1 MYFNFFQRG
10 KYRSYIKL
18 RKKQL
23 LTIIL
28 YVNWEGRRSWGKL
41 MTYILQYVLFSSG
54 ETTKPQNV
62 LGNTL
67 RTHLKMNESFC
78 PLFILLKNSVA
89 LSIVPKLFS
98 SYSFAFIEYINL
110 HAFWR
115 IQNRD
120 SWKNL
125 CKCFLHTSFLIAH
138 ATFRLNLSHGPI
150 MKVLLQPSSP

>member
-1 MYFNFFQRG
+1 
-10 KYRSYIKL
+10 
-18 RKKQL
+18 
-23 LTIIL
+23 
-28 YVNWEGRRSWGKL
+28 

-98 SYSFAFIEYINL
+98 SYSFAFIEYTHFEEYKTEIL
-110 HAFWR
+110 ER
-115 IQNRD
+115 I
-120 SWKNL
+120 SASV
-125 CKCFLHTSFLIAH
+125 FST
-138 ATFRLNLSHGPI
+138 P
-150 MKVLLQPSSP
+150 PSL